1 MLRIPA
7 ALGAVALS
15 LALAGS
21 AVAADTS
28 STTTKGKSAKKSGHH
43 KRGGAAGGKA
53 APTRTALT
61 GDVKAQ
67 AEAAA
72 LVAVPGTVEG
82 SWVAHACPRS
92 TTTSA
97 MIRPAPGSIG
107 TSPCRPPNTG
117 ICRPGSRPLA
127 ARRSDHH
134 LPTGSRQTNCAPA
147 ATFLAN
153 WSARL
158 A

>member
-92 TTTSA
+92 TTTSTA
-97 MIRPAPGSIG
+97 AYEVHVIKADG
-107 TSPCRPPNTG
+107 TEVHVIEDASFAVIDTRAGKGKGKPDDTSTSTA
-117 ICRPGSRPLA
+117 SR
-127 ARRSDHH
+127 RR
-134 LPTGSRQTNCAPA
+134 
-147 ATFLAN
+147 
-153 WSARL
+153 
-158 A
+158 